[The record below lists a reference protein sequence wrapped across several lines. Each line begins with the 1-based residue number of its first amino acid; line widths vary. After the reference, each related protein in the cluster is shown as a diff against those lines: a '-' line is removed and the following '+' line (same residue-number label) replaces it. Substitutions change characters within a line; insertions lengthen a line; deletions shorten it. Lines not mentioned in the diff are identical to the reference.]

1 VYGGLIE
8 QLNHEPN
15 NYSFTDKLGRTGYFP
30 LDMFEGRC
38 DAIVINVDSVN
49 SKTKEFPFDY
59 QKGSE

>member
-1 VYGGLIE
+1 MNPITIHLPTSYVE
-8 QLNHEPN
+8 Q
-15 NYSFTDKLGRTGYFP
+15 GIFP

-38 DAIVINVDSVN
+38 DAIVINVDSVS